1 MINDSLSIGLVAG
14 LVSILVGIPVFFVLA
29 MLAERNSAR
38 RVADHAY
45 HRLER
50 YIDRR
55 VRWALYHPE
64 EARELLNAR
73 AMARF
78 DALCGLRTG
87 EGVDLD
93 EHLVGAINRVVDEER
108 RSR

>member
-55 VRWALYHPE
+55 VRWAVPP
-64 EARELLNAR
+64 RRGPR
-73 AMARF
+73 APQRPRYGP
-78 DALCGLRTG
+78 L
-87 EGVDLD
+87 
-93 EHLVGAINRVVDEER
+93 
-108 RSR
+108 